1 MFHSVNYSRSPII
14 ATSRHGP
21 PFLVWLTVHVFTVML
36 SSLYN
41 DHLSKASPS
50 CQNKLLTRLVGSKL
64 FDIDFSHFI
73 FLRGRRGE
81 GVGEG
86 GGEIKCP
93 RE

>member
-1 MFHSVNYSRSPII
+1 
-14 ATSRHGP
+14 
-21 PFLVWLTVHVFTVML
+21 ML

-41 DHLSKASPS
+41 GHLSRASPS

-86 GGEIKCP
+86 GGVRDKKAVSKRKITHNSFNKMSLNVH
-93 RE
+93 